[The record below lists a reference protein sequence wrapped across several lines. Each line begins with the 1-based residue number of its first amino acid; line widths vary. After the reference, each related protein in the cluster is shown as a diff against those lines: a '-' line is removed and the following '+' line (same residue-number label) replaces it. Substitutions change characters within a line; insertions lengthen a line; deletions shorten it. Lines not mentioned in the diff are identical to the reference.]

1 MSRRARVGLGVA
13 ALAVAV
19 IAAVVTVMMRMAPP
33 ADLDLSRDRA
43 TAKGLYRVSIAP
55 EAAAFDRATLH
66 SWIATVRT
74 ADDAPVEGATISID
88 GGMPQHGHGLPTAPA
103 VTASLGAGRY
113 RIEGVRVNMGGWWEF
128 KLAIQAAAGQD
139 DVTFNLDL

>member
-1 MSRRARVGLGVA
+1 MSSRARIGLGVA

-19 IAAVVTVMMRMAPP
+19 IAAVVTVMMRMAPS
-33 ADLDLSRDRA
+33 ADLVLARDRS
-43 TAKGLYRVSIAP
+43 TARGLYRVSIAP
-55 EAAAFDRATLH
+55 EAATFDRATLH
-66 SWIATVRT
+66 SWIARVRT
-74 ADDAPVEGATISID
+74 ADDVPVEGATISID

-103 VTASLGAGRY
+103 VTASLGDGRY
-113 RIEGVRVNMGGWWEF
+113 RIEGVRFNMGGWWEF